1 MSLYR
6 WCEMSYNNYLIKY
19 IKKILPN
26 MFDMNELGIVYVIL
40 WIKIQWWLMDWYY
53 LNLIMLKKFSI
64 IFFKKIAIT
73 LSNTNENKCTSI
85 KK

>member
-1 MSLYR
+1 MSLCR
-6 WCEMSYNNYLIKY
+6 WYKMSYNDYMIKY

-26 MFDMNELGIVYVIL
+26 KFDMNELGIVYVIL
-40 WIKIQWWLMDWYY
+40 WIKLQGRLMDWYS

-64 IFFKKIAIT
+64 IFLKMTMT